1 MAYGCPSNFL
11 AQSRWWM
18 QAKSDLVVEQERH
31 QSDLQVRFALH
42 NGQVET
48 ADSQPLTDQSDMLLL
63 DRFVIDDLP

>member
-1 MAYGCPSNFL
+1 
-11 AQSRWWM
+11 M
-18 QAKSDLVVEQERH
+18 QAKSDLIVEQEQH

>member
-1 MAYGCPSNFL
+1 
-11 AQSRWWM
+11 M
-18 QAKSDLVVEQERH
+18 QAKSELVVDLDQH

-63 DRFVIDDLP
+63 DRFAAAGLLIQRS

>member
-1 MAYGCPSNFL
+1 M
-11 AQSRWWM
+11 
-18 QAKSDLVVEQERH
+18 DLDQH

-63 DRFVIDDLP
+63 DRFAAAGLLIQRS